1 MERKVYI
8 VSCLEK
14 CDSFDKLETTI
25 TLCSSRVQA
34 IQVFRQLRDT
44 IIHSYEF
51 SENDFIVNQLELF
64 QAAYWCCSEGTY
76 VEIKITSQ
84 IVKFDD

>member
-1 MERKVYI
+1 MERKLYI

-14 CDSFDKLETTI
+14 CDFSDKLETCVK
-25 TLCSSRVQA
+25 LCTSRVQA
-34 IQVFRQLRDT
+34 LQTFRQLRED

-51 SENDFIVNQLELF
+51 GEDDFITNKLDLF
-64 QAAYWCCSEGTY
+64 QASYWCGNEGSY

-84 IVKFDD
+84 VVKFDE